1 MSHKHTSHTLLFSH
15 RQPRD
20 FVQTKKLYEGK
31 IAAVVQGYH
40 AASGRP
46 LALKVYNRARL
57 DTMERFQVR
66 NKMCDRMCQK
76 CEGNVGRVSELWA
89 CTTHVKRVT
98 DGRMC
103 ERTMEAPGTQG
114 IQPDTM
120 EGFQVV

>member
-1 MSHKHTSHTLLFSH
+1 MPGSNNPLLCMCLPASTCYALQLAGKHYQDRQLAQSSACTPLPFSFHAQSHPAP

-20 FVQTKKLYEGK
+20 FIQTKKLYEGK

-66 NKMCDRMCQK
+66 
-76 CEGNVGRVSELWA
+76 
-89 CTTHVKRVT
+89 KRK
-98 DGRMC
+98 
-103 ERTMEAPGTQG
+103 
-114 IQPDTM
+114 
-120 EGFQVV
+120 

>member
-1 MSHKHTSHTLLFSH
+1 MQVEPQSPATTTCISSH

-20 FVQTKKLYEGK
+20 FIQTKKLYEGK

-66 NKMCDRMCQK
+66 EK
-76 CEGNVGRVSELWA
+76 VGWW
-89 CTTHVKRVT
+89 
-98 DGRMC
+98 
-103 ERTMEAPGTQG
+103 
-114 IQPDTM
+114 QPDF
-120 EGFQVV
+120 GQQDCG